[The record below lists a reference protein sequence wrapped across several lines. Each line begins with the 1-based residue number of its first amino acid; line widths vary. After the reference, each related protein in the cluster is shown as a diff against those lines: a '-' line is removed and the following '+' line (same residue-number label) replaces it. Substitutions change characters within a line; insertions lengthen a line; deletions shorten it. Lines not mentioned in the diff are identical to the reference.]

1 MVSILLHHRT
11 TFSQKEKGPQFTRP
25 DGLIGKNPCRN
36 ATQLMM
42 IIDHDNHDDHDE
54 EDDDE
59 EDDDEDAAAYVIF
72 LLLSLKGTSAP
83 LSRSNAPPLVLVG
96 APTMGAVTL
105 A

>member
-1 MVSILLHHRT
+1 M
-11 TFSQKEKGPQFTRP
+11 FDE
-25 DGLIGKNPCRN
+25 DDD
-36 ATQLMM
+36 
-42 IIDHDNHDDHDE
+42 DHDNHDNHYDDEDE
-54 EDDDE
+54 EE

>member
-1 MVSILLHHRT
+1 
-11 TFSQKEKGPQFTRP
+11 
-25 DGLIGKNPCRN
+25 
-36 ATQLMM
+36 M
-42 IIDHDNHDDHDE
+42 IIDHDNHDNHD
-54 EDDDE
+54 DDDE
-59 EDDDEDAAAYVIF
+59 EEEEDDDDEDAAAYVIF

>member
-1 MVSILLHHRT
+1 
-11 TFSQKEKGPQFTRP
+11 
-25 DGLIGKNPCRN
+25 
-36 ATQLMM
+36 M
-42 IIDHDNHDDHDE
+42 IIDQDDHDDHDDH
-54 EDDDE
+54 DDDDDEE